1 MTSNSVPI
9 THSYTTMSTESLE
22 TRLSDDL
29 KTAMRAKDTL
39 ARDTIRG
46 IKTALTMEK
55 TSNSGGGLDEKKE
68 LAVLQR
74 LKKQRTEA
82 AEIFREQGRLDL
94 AEPEE
99 AQLAVIMTYLP
110 EMMEGDALKA
120 ALQVI
125 VDQIQPAGPQDFGRV
140 MGAAS
145 KALSGKADNKQVAA
159 MLKGMIS

>member
-1 MTSNSVPI
+1 
-9 THSYTTMSTESLE
+9 MSTESLE

-82 AEIFREQGRLDL
+82 AEIFRE
-94 AEPEE
+94 
-99 AQLAVIMTYLP
+99 
-110 EMMEGDALKA
+110 
-120 ALQVI
+120 
-125 VDQIQPAGPQDFGRV
+125 
-140 MGAAS
+140 
-145 KALSGKADNKQVAA
+145 
-159 MLKGMIS
+159 

>member
-1 MTSNSVPI
+1 
-9 THSYTTMSTESLE
+9 
-22 TRLSDDL
+22 
-29 KTAMRAKDTL
+29 MRAKDTL
-39 ARDTIRG
+39 VRDTIRG

-55 TSNSGGGLDEKKE
+55 TSSSGGGLDEKKE

-140 MGAAS
+140 MG
-145 KALSGKADNKQVAA
+145 
-159 MLKGMIS
+159 